1 MKVYIDVYYYTDKDT
16 DKEYAR
22 TVAGIFETY
31 DDITFKDIVIT
42 RTDNIALY
50 EPGNFYKEDI
60 THVVRVT
67 NEWDGHKYWAGYYA
81 YIRNSK
87 GDNYFRDPT
96 RLRLDDD
103 DYKKL
108 RKYLPIIN
116 NI

>member
-1 MKVYIDVYYYTDKDT
+1 MIKFRNNNKHFFMSKTKS
-16 DKEYAR
+16 
-22 TVAGIFETY
+22 
-31 DDITFKDIVIT
+31 VIC
-42 RTDNIALY
+42 I
-50 EPGNFYKEDI
+50 EDI

-67 NEWDGHKYWAGYYA
+67 NEWDGHTYLSGYYA

-87 GDNYFRDPT
+87 GDNSFRDPI
-96 RLRLDDD
+96 RLRLDED

>member
-1 MKVYIDVYYYTDKDT
+1 MAIHI
-16 DKEYAR
+16 
-22 TVAGIFETY
+22 G
-31 DDITFKDIVIT
+31 
-42 RTDNIALY
+42 
-50 EPGNFYKEDI
+50 
-60 THVVRVT
+60 
-67 NEWDGHKYWAGYYA
+67 AGYYA

-96 RLRLDDD
+96 RLRLDED

>member
-1 MKVYIDVYYYTDKDT
+1 MIKFRNNNKHFFMTKN
-16 DKEYAR
+16 KS
-22 TVAGIFETY
+22 
-31 DDITFKDIVIT
+31 VIC
-42 RTDNIALY
+42 I
-50 EPGNFYKEDI
+50 EDI

-67 NEWDGHKYWAGYYA
+67 NEWDGHTSWAGYYA

-87 GDNYFRDPT
+87 GDNST
-96 RLRLDDD
+96 TLSLDDD

>member
-1 MKVYIDVYYYTDKDT
+1 MIKFRNNNKHFFMTKN
-16 DKEYAR
+16 KS
-22 TVAGIFETY
+22 
-31 DDITFKDIVIT
+31 VIC
-42 RTDNIALY
+42 I
-50 EPGNFYKEDI
+50 EDI
-60 THVVRVT
+60 THVARVI
-67 NEWDGHKYWAGYYA
+67 NERNGDKYCSCYYA

-96 RLRLDDD
+96 RLRLDED

>member
-1 MKVYIDVYYYTDKDT
+1 MIKFRNNNKYFFMTSYKS
-16 DKEYAR
+16 
-22 TVAGIFETY
+22 
-31 DDITFKDIVIT
+31 VIC
-42 RTDNIALY
+42 I
-50 EPGNFYKEDI
+50 EDI

-67 NEWDGHKYWAGYYA
+67 NEWDGHTYWSGYYV

-108 RKYLPIIN
+108 GKYLPIIN

>member
-1 MKVYIDVYYYTDKDT
+1 MTKNKS
-16 DKEYAR
+16 
-22 TVAGIFETY
+22 
-31 DDITFKDIVIT
+31 VIC
-42 RTDNIALY
+42 I
-50 EPGNFYKEDI
+50 EDI

-67 NEWDGHKYWAGYYA
+67 NEWDGHTSWAGYIA

-87 GDNYFRDPT
+87 GDNST
-96 RLRLDDD
+96 TLSLDED

>member
-1 MKVYIDVYYYTDKDT
+1 MNDLISTYLNNGGFLSYFKFDEDALNKDVLTSLNSYLTNMFSGPSDNDM
-16 DKEYAR
+16 
-22 TVAGIFETY
+22 
-31 DDITFKDIVIT
+31 IT
-42 RTDNIALY
+42 
-50 EPGNFYKEDI
+50 
-60 THVVRVT
+60 
-67 NEWDGHKYWAGYYA
+67 

-96 RLRLDDD
+96 RLRLEED

>member
-1 MKVYIDVYYYTDKDT
+1 MIKFRNNNKHFFMTKYKS
-16 DKEYAR
+16 
-22 TVAGIFETY
+22 
-31 DDITFKDIVIT
+31 VIC
-42 RTDNIALY
+42 I
-50 EPGNFYKEDI
+50 EDI

-81 YIRNSK
+81 YIRNSS
-87 GDNYFRDPT
+87 GDKDLRDSR
-96 RLRLDDD
+96 RLRLDED